1 MASLEDA
8 RALVGQ
14 IEQVRRGKDGACRTS
29 SVAMNAHQR
38 TGLPPFNF
46 GHGLECMSCVK
57 ASPLRSSV
65 VCVGQDQRG
74 QSGVEFHSVC
84 TNRLGG
90 RVPLSSV
97 CACAVAV

>member
-46 GHGLECMSCVK
+46 GHGLECMTCVK

-65 VCVGQDQRG
+65 VCVEAGPTWPVWG
-74 QSGVEFHSVC
+74 GVPQC
-84 TNRLGG
+84 LYQQAGG